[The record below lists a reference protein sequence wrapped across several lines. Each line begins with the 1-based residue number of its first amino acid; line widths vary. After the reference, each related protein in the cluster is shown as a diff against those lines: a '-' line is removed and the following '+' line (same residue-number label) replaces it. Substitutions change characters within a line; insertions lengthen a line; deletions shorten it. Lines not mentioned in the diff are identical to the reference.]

1 MKSALRSTIAALA
14 FVLCA
19 TAAFAGIRKAPY
31 LLFEGSNTAMS
42 VLWQTDMTESNTL
55 RWGTD
60 TGYTMGQA
68 TVGVYG
74 SDFQHKYTITGLQPG
89 TKYYYEVP
97 GYGSGS
103 FVTAPAA
110 TATAVKFLA
119 YGDSR
124 STPSNHETVAS
135 RMRTRIAADPALQS
149 MVLHDGDFIASDTE
163 ADWTS
168 QYFVSGATYP
178 NMRALQTDV
187 PMIGARGNH
196 EGTGAVYKKYF
207 PYPYAA
213 GYYWSFDY
221 GPVHVTVVDNY
232 TSFTSGS
239 AQYNW
244 LVNDLASTTK
254 PWKVILTHEPGWGAG
269 THANNTTIQSV
280 IHPLVKQYGVDL
292 FINGHNH
299 NYARALV
306 EGKNYVTTGGGGA
319 SLYVPNASA
328 TNIVKVDQS
337 YHYTEIDIN
346 GSALTMTARR
356 ADGTVI
362 ETVNVSHGNQS
373 PVANAGVDQ
382 SVTDTDGNGSQAVTL
397 NGSTSSDPDGT
408 IASYV
413 WKEGATQI
421 ATGATPAVTLA
432 VGSHTITLTVT
443 DNLGA
448 TATDTMVAT
457 VNAAGNQSPVANA
470 GVDQTVTDTDG
481 NGSQAVTLNG
491 SASSD
496 PDGTIAS
503 YVWKEGATQIAT
515 GATPAVT
522 LAVGVHTITLTV
534 TDNLGA
540 TATDTMVATVNAAG
554 GTPVT
559 VSSRVSAGTDD
570 AEQRQTGGTMYLNS
584 SDLELVYDT
593 ASTGNQFVG
602 MRFNN
607 VNVPKGKTITNAYIQ
622 FTVDEKKSGA
632 TSLTVKGQAADNP
645 TTFTS
650 AANNVSSRAT
660 TAASVSWAP
669 VAWNT
674 VGAAGVDQRTP
685 DLKNIVQEITN
696 RTGWAQNNSMVF
708 IVTGTGTRTVEA
720 YEGSASQAPLLVI
733 TYQ

>member
-1 MKSALRSTIAALA
+1 MKSVLRSINITLVL
-14 FVLCA
+14 VLCA
-19 TAAFAGIRKAPY
+19 TAAFAGIRKGPY

-60 TGYTMGQA
+60 TSYTMGQT
-68 TVGVYG
+68 TVGTYG
-74 SDFQHKYTITGLQPG
+74 ADFQHKYTITGLQPG

-103 FVTAPAA
+103 FVTAPDAA
-110 TATAVKFLA
+110 ATAVKLIA

-124 STPSNHETVAS
+124 SDPASHESVAA

-149 MVLHDGDFIASDTE
+149 IVLHDGDFIASDTE

-178 NMRALQTDV
+178 NMRAFQTEV

-196 EGTGAVYKKYF
+196 EGTGAVYQKYF

-346 GSALTMTARR
+346 GSTLTMTARR

-362 ETVNVSHGNQS
+362 ETVAVNHGNQS

-382 SVTDTDGNGSQAVTL
+382 SVTDSDGNGSQAVTL
-397 NGSTSSDPDGT
+397 NGSASSDPDGT

-457 VNAAGNQSPVANA
+457 VNAAGNLPPVANA
-470 GVDQTVTDTDG
+470 GVDQTVTDSDG

-491 SASSD
+491 AASSD

-559 VSSRVSAGTDD
+559 VTSQVNTGNDD
-570 AEQRQTGGTMYLNS
+570 VEQRQTGGTMYNNS

-593 ASTGNQFVG
+593 ATTGNQYVG
-602 MRFNN
+602 LRFTG

-622 FTVDEKKSGA
+622 FTVDETGSTA

-645 TTFTS
+645 GTFTT

-660 TAASVSWAP
+660 TAASVAWAP
-669 VAWNT
+669 AAWT
-674 VGAAGVDQRTP
+674 TIDAAGTAQQTP

-696 RTGWAQNNSMVF
+696 RAGWVQNNAMVF
-708 IVTGTGTRTVEA
+708 VITGTGKRTARA
-720 YEGSASQAPLLVI
+720 YEAAAAKAAKLVV